1 MQTDLMRKIFLIP
14 LIFLFFLSKF
24 ALAFHDVEVAN
35 EDVAAL
41 GGLWTQIY
49 VYEEYCADN
58 QYYEVILDRLP
69 NSPRVDRYSS
79 ELDHLTNDQELA
91 WERGGLGASAV
102 ISAGETDC
110 DTMATVIWEWFGEN

>member
-1 MQTDLMRKIFLIP
+1 MKKIFLIP
-14 LIFLFFLSKF
+14 SIFLFLLLSKF

-58 QYYEVILDRLP
+58 QYYEVILDSLP
-69 NSPRVDRYSS
+69 NSPRFDRYSA
-79 ELDHLTNDQELA
+79 ELEHLTNDQELA

-110 DTMATVIWEWFGEN
+110 DTMASVIWEWFGEN

>member
-1 MQTDLMRKIFLIP
+1 MKKIFLIP
-14 LIFLFFLSKF
+14 VIFLYLFLIKF
-24 ALAFHDVEVAN
+24 TFAFHDVEVAN

-69 NSPRVDRYSS
+69 NSPRFDRYSS
-79 ELDHLTNDQELA
+79 ELEHLTNDQELA

>member
-1 MQTDLMRKIFLIP
+1 MKYLLKAIL
-14 LIFLFFLSKF
+14 LIFFSK
-24 ALAFHDVEVAN
+24 LAFAFHEVEVAN

-58 QYYEVILDRLP
+58 QYYTVVFDRLME
-69 NSPRVDRYSS
+69 SPRFERYSA
-79 ELDHLTNDQELA
+79 ELEHLTADQELS
-91 WERGGLGASAV
+91 WERGGAGAAAV

-110 DTMATVIWEWFGEN
+110 DTMANVIWEWFGEN